1 MLSNK
6 VIALNI
12 QLQKQIQENVE
23 LKDDISETKQKN
35 EEMLYETR
43 LIFNQEKSVLREHAI
58 QLENKLTKL
67 EKQFNDSLKR

>member
-1 MLSNK
+1 
-6 VIALNI
+6 
-12 QLQKQIQENVE
+12 VE